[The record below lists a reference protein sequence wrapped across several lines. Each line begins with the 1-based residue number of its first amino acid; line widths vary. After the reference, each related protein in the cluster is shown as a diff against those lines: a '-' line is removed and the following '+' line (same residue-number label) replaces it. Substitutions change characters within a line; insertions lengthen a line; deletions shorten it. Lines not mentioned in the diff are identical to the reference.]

1 MNAKHDESREPY
13 TPAWVPTPDFINGTN
28 LAWLMRRVGVTT
40 YEDLHA
46 WSVRNREAYWALA
59 IDRLGIRFQRP
70 YSRVA
75 NLSDGVEAARWLVDA
90 RFNIVESCFAA
101 PSNSPAVIHQAEG
114 GKLKVTSVAELEALT
129 GLVAANLKRHGFEV
143 GDPLAI
149 IMPMTVESVSIYLG
163 IIKAGC
169 VVVSIADSFRPKEIA
184 TRLRL
189 ADAVAV
195 FTQDVILRER
205 KELPL
210 YAKLVEAGAPPAI
223 VLPAKNR
230 LQVPLRAGDCDW
242 RKFLQS
248 QRPFG
253 AVSREPEDHLNILF
267 SSGTTGEP
275 KAIPWI
281 QTTPIKCATDA
292 HFHQNVNAGD
302 VLVWPTNIGWMMG
315 PWLIFASLLNRATM
329 GLYYGAPTNRAFGCF
344 VRDAE
349 TTMLGVVP
357 SMVKTWRNTGCMES
371 LDWNSIKLF
380 SSTGEC
386 SNADD
391 MRWLM
396 AQAGGKPVIEYCG
409 GTEIGGGHI
418 TGTVTRPCLPGAFN
432 TPALGLDFVILDDKG
447 LPAEDGELF
456 IIPPSIGL
464 STTLLKQDHHEVY
477 FADTPNGPHGE
488 VLRRHGDQT
497 QKLPCGYWRGRGR
510 ADDTMNLGGIKIS
523 SAEIEHTLRTVKD
536 VADAA
541 AIAVASEEGP
551 SRLVIYTVCSGA
563 RAWRKDVLAAAMQK
577 ALKRELNPLFKIHD
591 IVIVPALPRTSSNK
605 VLRRVLRDRYNQESR
620 LKKQESML
628 R

>member
-1 MNAKHDESREPY
+1 MNDDDNEKQESPM
-13 TPAWVPTPDFINGTN
+13 PAWTPSPEFIDTTN
-28 LAWLMRRVGVTT
+28 MAWLMRRAGVASF
-40 YEDLHA
+40 ESLHA
-46 WSVRNREAYWALA
+46 WSVRNREAFWALA
-59 IDRLGIRFQRP
+59 IERLGVRFQRP
-70 YSRVA
+70 FSRVA
-75 NLSDGVEAARWLVDA
+75 DLSAGVESPRWLVDA

-101 PSNSPAVIHQAEG
+101 PAHSPAIIHQAEG
-114 GKLKVTSVAELEALT
+114 GELKMTSFGELEALT
-129 GLVAANLKRHGFEV
+129 GLVAASLRRRGFKL
-143 GDPLAI
+143 GDSLAI
-149 IMPMTVESVSIYLG
+149 IMPMTAESVAIYLG

-189 ADAVAV
+189 AEAVAV
-195 FTQDVILRER
+195 FTQDVIIRGR

-210 YAKLVEAGAPPAI
+210 YANLIEAAAPPAI
-223 VLPAKNR
+223 VLPAKDR
-230 LQVPLRAGDCDW
+230 IKVPMRADDCDW
-242 RKFLQS
+242 QEFLKGQS
-248 QRPFG
+248 QFETAARN
-253 AVSREPEDHLNILF
+253 PEDHLNILF

-275 KAIPWI
+275 KAIPWTH
-281 QTTPIKCATDA
+281 TTPIKCAADA
-292 HFHQNVNAGD
+292 HFHQNVKPGD

-329 GLYYGAPTNRAFGCF
+329 GLYYGAPTNREFGCF
-344 VRDAE
+344 VRDAKA
-349 TTMLGVVP
+349 TMLGVVP
-357 SMVKTWRNTGCMES
+357 SMVKTWRNTGCIEA
-371 LDWNSIKLF
+371 LDWSSIQLF

-396 AQAGGKPVIEYCG
+396 ALAGGKPVIEYCG

-418 TGTVTRPCLPGAFN
+418 TGTVTRPCVPGAFN

-447 LPAEDGELF
+447 LPAENGELF

-477 FADTPNGPHGE
+477 FADTPRGPHGE
-488 VLRRHGDQT
+488 MLRRHGDQT
-497 QKLPCGYWRGRGR
+497 EKLPNGYWRGRGR

-523 SAEIEHTLRTVKD
+523 SAEIEHTVRTVPD
-536 VADAA
+536 VTDAA
-541 AIAVASEEGP
+541 AIAVASEQGP
-551 SRLVIYTVCSGA
+551 SRLVIYTVCSGT
-563 RAWRKDVLAAAMQK
+563 RASQKDVLAAAMQK
-577 ALKRELNPLFKIHD
+577 ALRRELNPLFKIHD
-591 IVIVPALPRTSSNK
+591 IVIIPALPRTASNK